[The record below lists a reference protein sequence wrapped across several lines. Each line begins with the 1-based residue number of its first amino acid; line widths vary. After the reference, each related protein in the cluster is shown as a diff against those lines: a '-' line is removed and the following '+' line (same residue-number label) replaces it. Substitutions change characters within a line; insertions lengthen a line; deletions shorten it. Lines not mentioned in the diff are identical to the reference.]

1 MRTYVGVYVHD
12 GKVWREV
19 EGGEVTGAMT
29 AKEILEL
36 LHDLISAIKA
46 SLAKRRL

>member
-19 EGGEVTGAMT
+19 EGAEVTGAMT
-29 AKEILEL
+29 AKEILKIL
-36 LHDLISAIKA
+36 DRIVSSIGAT
-46 SLAKRRL
+46 LAKRRL